1 MFSKEKIVLKA
12 YTSYKVKNDIFINML
27 KLING

>member
-12 YTSYKVKNDIFINML
+12 YTSYKVKKWYFYKYVKID
-27 KLING
+27 